1 MNLSE
6 QTRRWQELDAR
17 HHLHPFTTHHELA
30 GKGARVITHAEGC
43 YVWDSEG
50 HKIFDGMAGLWC
62 TQIGHGRER
71 MAKAAYDQIRTLDYY
86 NAFFQCAA
94 PPTIELSAKLGQLL
108 PELDRFHFVSSGS
121 EANDTVIK
129 SVWYFWNLMGQP
141 QKKHFITR
149 MLGYH
154 GVGVGS
160 ASLTG
165 MRFMH
170 EQFDLPLPR
179 FHHIG
184 NPYPWAEGW
193 GKDPAAFGLEA
204 AGWLEAKILELGPEN
219 VAAFVG
225 EPIQGAGGVL
235 IPPDTYWPEVQ
246 RICRKYDVLLVADEV
261 ICGFGRTGSWWGH
274 QTMGFSP
281 DIVSMAKGL
290 SSGYQPIAAVAFGKR
305 VGDAIFQG
313 EKEYAHGVTYAGH
326 PVCAAVALENVRI
339 MEEEGLGT
347 RAGGPIAAYFRERL
361 MTLDDHPLVGEVR
374 TRGLLGCV
382 ELVKDRARHE
392 LFAPAGRV
400 GMYCRDR
407 CVENGLVMR
416 AIRDGMVLSPPL
428 IVTEA
433 QIDEIVEK
441 ARLSLDQTL
450 SALARGAI
458 DLG

>member
-1 MNLSE
+1 MLSE

-17 HHLHPFTTHHELA
+17 HHFHPFTTHKELA
-30 GKGARVITHAEGC
+30 EKGARIITRAEGC

-50 HKIFDGMAGLWC
+50 HKILDGMAGLWC

-71 MAKAAYDQIRTLDYY
+71 LARIAHDQIRQLDYY
-86 NAFFQCAA
+86 NAFFQCAT
-94 PPTIELSAKLGQLL
+94 PPAVELAAKLAQLL
-108 PELDRFHFVSSGS
+108 PPGMDRFHFVNSGS

-129 SVWYFWNLMGQP
+129 SVWYYWNLMGKP
-141 QKKHFITR
+141 EKKHFISRT
-149 MLGYH
+149 LGYH

-170 EQFDLPLPR
+170 EPFDLPLPR

-184 NPYPWAEGW
+184 NPYPWIEGR

-204 AGWLEAKILELGPEN
+204 ARWLEEKILELGPEN
-219 VAAFVG
+219 VAAFVA
-225 EPIQGAGGVL
+225 EPIQGAGGVI
-235 IPPDTYWPEVQ
+235 IPPETYWPEVQ
-246 RICRKYDVLLVADEV
+246 RICRQYDVLLVSDEV

-274 QTMGFSP
+274 ETMGFEP

-290 SSGYQPIAAVAFGKR
+290 SSGYVPIAAVAFGRR
-305 VGDAIFQG
+305 VGDVIFAG

-326 PVCAAVALENVRI
+326 PVCAAIALENIRI

-347 RAGGPIAAYFRERL
+347 RASGPIGAYFRERL
-361 MTLDDHPLVGEVR
+361 TTLADHPLVGEVR
-374 TRGLLGCV
+374 TKGLLACV
-382 ELVKDRARHE
+382 ELCKDKATGE
-392 LFAPAGRV
+392 LFQPV
-400 GMYCRDR
+400 GKVGLVCRDL

-428 IVTEA
+428 IVTEE
-433 QIDEIVEK
+433 QIDEIVTK
-441 ARLSLDQTL
+441 ARTSLDQTL
-450 SALARGAI
+450 AAI
-458 DLG
+458 GRA